1 MLSLLINIAATFAP
15 VSNIFRSPFTHYK
28 HFIRNKFYTCTWYM
42 VCWYKKIFLVHVQ
55 YYWKI
60 TRKETYCNYNSIS
73 KLVLDSWF
81 IFKCTD
87 VMYNSTIIILIIR
100 KKTIPK
106 KKWLK
111 SITTCYIHVLIS
123 PTLLV
128 YRTNEKF
135 CHESVE
141 MWEKIIKVKYIYLY
155 YMNKCNFKQMQ
166 IGYGGH
172 KGLLNS

>member
-73 KLVLDSWF
+73 ELVLDSWF

-106 KKWLK
+106 KKMVKVNYYLLYTCIDFTNFACVQNKWKILSWKCWNVRENYK
-111 SITTCYIHVLIS
+111 S
-123 PTLLV
+123 
-128 YRTNEKF
+128 K
-135 CHESVE
+135 
-141 MWEKIIKVKYIYLY
+141 IYLP
-155 YMNKCNFKQMQ
+155 
-166 IGYGGH
+166 ILH
-172 KGLLNS
+172 E